1 MYNLGISLYY
11 FGIWIAAFFSKK
23 AKLWI
28 AGRKD
33 IFSKIKLQ
41 ITGNQ
46 SIIWFHCASL
56 GEFEQGRPL
65 IEKIKKDL
73 PNHKIL
79 LTFFSPSGYE
89 IRKHYELADYIFYL
103 PMDTKKNAKKFLEIV
118 KPKMVFF
125 VKYEFWFNYLHQL
138 NQQEI
143 PTYLISSVFRKD
155 QIFFKSYGSFFK
167 KMLFFFDHIFV
178 QNEKSK
184 NILVENSVPQV
195 SVAGDTRV
203 DRVLEIQK
211 NKNSFD
217 KINTFTGTA
226 EILIGGSTWPPDEDI
241 LIEWIHA
248 QKDFRWKFIIAPHD
262 ISENHLIEIEKKL
275 KVNSIRF
282 SQSNAL
288 NLVAAK
294 VMIID
299 NIGMLSSLYQY
310 GKVAIIGG
318 GFGSGIHNT
327 LEPIAFGLPVIFGKK
342 YQKFEEAIRLV
353 ETGGGF
359 SISNYQEF
367 YHVMENL
374 EKEEFYNIASTK
386 AKNYI
391 LTNRG
396 ATARIFDFIFPN
408 DLYSVKSK

>member
-1 MYNLGISLYY
+1 MLYN
-11 FGIWIAAFFSKK
+11 FGIWVYYLGIWVASFFNKK

-28 AGRKD
+28 DGRKD
-33 IFSKIKLQ
+33 IFAKIKSQNLD
-41 ITGNQ
+41 NQ
-46 SIIWFHCASL
+46 KIIWFHCASL

-65 IEKIKKDL
+65 IEKIKNDL
-73 PNHKIL
+73 PDYKIL

-89 IRKHYELADYIFYL
+89 IRKNYELADFIFYL
-103 PMDTKKNAKKFLEIV
+103 PSDTKKNAKKFLEIV
-118 KPKMVFF
+118 QPKMAIF
-125 VKYEFWFNYLHQL
+125 VKYEFWYNYLNQL
-138 NQQEI
+138 DQQKI
-143 PTYLISSVFRKD
+143 PTYLISSVFRKE
-155 QIFFKSYGSFFK
+155 QIFFKPYGSFFK

-178 QNEKSK
+178 QNKKSK
-184 NILVENSVPQV
+184 TILLENGVSHL

-211 NKNSFD
+211 NKKSFD
-217 KINTFTGTA
+217 KINAFKGTA

-262 ISENHLIEIEKKL
+262 ISESHIIEIEKKL
-275 KVNSIRF
+275 KVSSIRF
-282 SQSNAL
+282 SKANAF
-288 NLVAAK
+288 NSAASK

-310 GKVAIIGG
+310 GKTAMIGG
-318 GFGSGIHNT
+318 GFGSGIHNI

-342 YQKFEEAIRLV
+342 YQKFEEANQLV

-359 SISNYQEF
+359 SILNFEQF
-367 YHVMENL
+367 KMIMEKL
-374 EKEEFYNIASTK
+374 EKENFYNNASTK

-391 LTNRG
+391 LDNQG
-396 ATARIFDFIFPN
+396 ATGRIFNFIFPS
-408 DLYSVKSK
+408 L